1 MGRVKVATL
10 VVKMTTDA
18 FGSVAG
24 TNKTSK
30 VVVDPGHLKVEVA
43 D

>member
-10 VVKMTTDA
+10 VVKMITDA

-30 VVVDPGHLKVEVA
+30 VAVDPGHLKVEVA